1 MCAKG
6 KHTMSKPNFDDV
18 TAERKKIMKSIKS
31 RDTKPEVLLRKALW
45 REGYRYRKNYKAL
58 KGTPDIVLTKHR
70 IVIFVDSEFFHGKD
84 YDTLIERLKRGKRP
98 EYWSEKIDKN
108 IKRDLASEAE
118 LRGMGYTVLRFWGE
132 DVIRD
137 VDSCIKTIKET
148 IWENS
153 LQEMIL

>member
-1 MCAKG
+1 
-6 KHTMSKPNFDDV
+6 MSRLIFDDV
-18 TAERKKIMKSIKS
+18 PSARRKIMKSIKS

-45 REGYRYRKNYKAL
+45 QEGYRYRKNYKAL
-58 KGTPDIVLTKHR
+58 KGTPDIVLTKYH

-84 YDTLIERLKRGKRP
+84 YDALIDRLKRGKRP
-98 EYWSEKIDKN
+98 EYWSNKIDQN
-108 IKRDLASEAE
+108 IKRDMATDAE

-148 IWENS
+148 IWNS
-153 LQEMIL
+153 KLQEMIP

>member
-1 MCAKG
+1 
-6 KHTMSKPNFDDV
+6 
-18 TAERKKIMKSIKS
+18 MKSIKS

-45 REGYRYRKNYKAL
+45 HEGYRYRKNYKAL
-58 KGTPDIVLTKHR
+58 KGTPDIVLTKYH

-84 YDTLIERLKRGKRP
+84 YDELINRLKRGKRP
-98 EYWSEKIDKN
+98 EYWSNKIEQN
-108 IKRDLASEAE
+108 IKRDIATEAE

-148 IWENS
+148 IWNS
-153 LQEMIL
+153 KLQEMIP

>member
-1 MCAKG
+1 
-6 KHTMSKPNFDDV
+6 MSRLIFDDV
-18 TAERKKIMKSIKS
+18 PSTRRKIMKSIKS

-45 REGYRYRKNYKAL
+45 HEGYRYRKNYKAL
-58 KGTPDIVLTKHR
+58 KGTPDIVLTKYH

-84 YDTLIERLKRGKRP
+84 YDELISRLKRGKRP
-98 EYWSEKIDKN
+98 EYWSNKIEQN
-108 IKRDLASEAE
+108 IKRDIATEAE

-148 IWENS
+148 IWNS
-153 LQEMIL
+153 KLQEMIP

>member
-1 MCAKG
+1 
-6 KHTMSKPNFDDV
+6 MSKLVFDDV
-18 TAERKKIMKSIKS
+18 SSTRRKIMKSIKS

-45 REGYRYRKNYKAL
+45 QEGYRYRKNYKAL
-58 KGTPDIVLTKHR
+58 KGTPDIVLTKYH

-84 YDTLIERLKRGKRP
+84 YDELINRLKRGKRP
-98 EYWSEKIDKN
+98 EYWSNKIEQN
-108 IKRDLASEAE
+108 IKRDIATEAE

-148 IWENS
+148 IWNS
-153 LQEMIL
+153 KLQEMIP

>member
-1 MCAKG
+1 
-6 KHTMSKPNFDDV
+6 MSRLIFDDV
-18 TAERKKIMKSIKS
+18 PSARRKIMKSIKS

-45 REGYRYRKNYKAL
+45 HEGYRYRKNYKAL
-58 KGTPDIVLTKHR
+58 KGTPDIVLTKYH

-84 YDTLIERLKRGKRP
+84 YDELISRLKRGKRP
-98 EYWSEKIDKN
+98 EYWSNKIEQN
-108 IKRDLASEAE
+108 IKRDIATEAE

-148 IWENS
+148 IWNS
-153 LQEMIL
+153 KLQEMIP

>member
-1 MCAKG
+1 
-6 KHTMSKPNFDDV
+6 MSRLIFDDV
-18 TAERKKIMKSIKS
+18 PSARRKIMKSIKS

-45 REGYRYRKNYKAL
+45 HEGYRYRKNYKAL
-58 KGTPDIVLTKHR
+58 KGTPDIVLTKYH

-84 YDTLIERLKRGKRP
+84 YDELINRLKRGKRP
-98 EYWSEKIDKN
+98 EYWSNKIEQN
-108 IKRDLASEAE
+108 IKRDIATEAE

-148 IWENS
+148 IWNS
-153 LQEMIL
+153 KLQEMIP

>member
-1 MCAKG
+1 
-6 KHTMSKPNFDDV
+6 MSKLVFDDV
-18 TAERKKIMKSIKS
+18 SSTRRKIMKSIKS

-45 REGYRYRKNYKAL
+45 HEGYRYRKNYKAL
-58 KGTPDIVLTKHR
+58 KGTPDIVLTKYH

-84 YDTLIERLKRGKRP
+84 YDELINRLKRGKRP
-98 EYWSEKIDKN
+98 EYWSNKIEQN
-108 IKRDLASEAE
+108 IKRDIATEAE

-148 IWENS
+148 IWNS
-153 LQEMIL
+153 KLQEMIP

>member
-1 MCAKG
+1 
-6 KHTMSKPNFDDV
+6 MSRLIFDDV
-18 TAERKKIMKSIKS
+18 PSTRRKIMKSIKS

-45 REGYRYRKNYKAL
+45 HEGYRYRKNYKAL
-58 KGTPDIVLTKHR
+58 KGTPDIVLTKYH

-84 YDTLIERLKRGKRP
+84 YDELINRLKRGKRP
-98 EYWSEKIDKN
+98 EYWSNKIEQN
-108 IKRDLASEAE
+108 IKRDIATEAE

-148 IWENS
+148 IWNS
-153 LQEMIL
+153 KLQEMIP